1 MPLYKLEARDLRNTL
16 QHLDLC
22 PVQMS
27 SKTKNIYLI
36 SLGLY
41 LF

>member
-16 QHLDLC
+16 QDLELS

-27 SKTKNIYLI
+27 SKTKDIYLI
-36 SLGLY
+36 SL
-41 LF
+41 